1 MTAAA
6 IQPEPVPLIRDEA
19 GRLMVV
25 GTRVPLDVLVY
36 AFKEGRSPESVHES
50 FDTVALADVYSIFT
64 YYLRHRAEVDAYLTQ
79 QEREDEEIR
88 ARVEAE
94 FPPEEGLRA
103 KLLAR
108 LNQ

>member
-6 IQPEPVPLIRDEA
+6 IQPEPVPLTRDQA
-19 GRLMVV
+19 GRLMVA
-25 GTRVPLDVLVY
+25 GTRVPIDVLVY
-36 AFKEGRSPESVHES
+36 AFREGRSPEAVHES
-50 FDTVALADVYSIFT
+50 FDTVALADIYSIFA
-64 YYLRHRAEVDAYLTQ
+64 YYLHHRAEVDAYLAQ
-79 QEREDEEIR
+79 QEREDEEVR
-88 ARVEAE
+88 AQAEAE